1 MQSGIYAILNLVN
14 GKCYIGSAKNFRKR
28 WYSHHRNLNK
38 NEHENSYLQ
47 KAWNKYKQLNFIFV
61 ILEFCEFKI
70 LIERE
75 QFYIDTLM
83 PEYNLAPT
91 AGSMAGFVH
100 SEESKNKNR
109 IAHLHRKHNEQAR
122 KNMSASSANR
132 NKEKWPHKL
141 GARCK
146 CTECKEKWK
155 TRDREHM
162 REWREYNKDRH
173 NAYMRDY
180 QRKLRLKKK
189 LEKAKLAWKDF
200 KNSTNF

>member
-1 MQSGIYAILNLVN
+1 MSGIYAILNLIN

-61 ILEFCEFKI
+61 ILEFCEFEI

-75 QFYIDTLM
+75 QFYIDIIK
-83 PEYNLAPT
+83 PKYNLAPT

-109 IAHLHRKHNEQAR
+109 IAHLNKKHNEQAR

-132 NKEKWPHKL
+132 NKDKWPHEL

-146 CTECKEKWK
+146 CKDCNKIHRARDKQHMKEW
-155 TRDREHM
+155 REAN
-162 REWREYNKDRH
+162 REANNAYMREYNKK
-173 NAYMRDY
+173 
-180 QRKLRLKKK
+180 RKL
-189 LEKAKLAWKDF
+189 KAQNNCL
-200 KNSTNF
+200 